1 MEKINEIVYGILT
14 PFRWLVVNLDMN
26 VLLGMSLVVG
36 FLLLVIILN
45 NVKESDGIIEA
56 FSGSS
61 DIKLFQDKK
70 ERGAEKT
77 AKRIVNIL
85 IFLFVV
91 LMFMMASKGQV

>member
-1 MEKINEIVYGILT
+1 MDKINEAVYILLT
-14 PFRWLVVNLDMN
+14 PFRAIAEKSEMN
-26 VLLGMSLVVG
+26 VLVGVSVFIGLLILV
-36 FLLLVIILN
+36 FILN

-77 AKRIVNIL
+77 AKRIINVL
-85 IFLFVV
+85 IFIFVT
-91 LMFMMASKGQV
+91 LMFVMVAKG